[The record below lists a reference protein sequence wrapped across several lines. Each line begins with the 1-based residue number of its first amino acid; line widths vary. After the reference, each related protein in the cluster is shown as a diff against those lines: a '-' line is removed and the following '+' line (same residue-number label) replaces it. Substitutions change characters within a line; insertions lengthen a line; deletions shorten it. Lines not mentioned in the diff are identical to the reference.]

1 MTECDDEKE
10 EKEDEKLVFIQY
22 RGKVSDQFGQ
32 SLKKQ
37 VPSCKIIFTIR
48 KLKTCLPSLKPDVEP
63 SLKSKVVYKIGCP
76 CCQACYVGQT
86 SRHLL
91 YRVREHKRKNSPVG
105 EHFQKCNSELTME
118 NVKVIA
124 STFKSINYLMTLEA
138 LFIKDIK
145 PTINTKDEYRSRA
158 LVIKI

>member
-1 MTECDDEKE
+1 MTECDDEEE
-10 EKEDEKLVFIQY
+10 EKEDEKLVF
-22 RGKVSDQFGQ
+22 V
-32 SLKKQ
+32 
-37 VPSCKIIFTIR
+37 
-48 KLKTCLPSLKPDVEP
+48 
-63 SLKSKVVYKIGCP
+63 CP

-91 YRVREHKRKNSPVG
+91 YRLREHKRKNSPVG

-138 LFIKDIK
+138 L
-145 PTINTKDEYRSRA
+145 
-158 LVIKI
+158 L